1 MAANKTANKTVPTT
15 DSVQALLDSVEPEQ
29 KRQDAFAIL
38 EIMREAT
45 TLEPVLWGKIV
56 GFGKYHYKYA
66 SGREG
71 DSMLTGFAARKQAL
85 TLYIMAG
92 FEEYDDLKQKLGKFE
107 TGVGCLYIKRLSD
120 VHVPTL
126 KKLIQK
132 SVRHMAKT
140 HPAG

>member
-1 MAANKTANKTVPTT
+1 M
-15 DSVQALLDSVEPEQ
+15 
-29 KRQDAFAIL
+29 
-38 EIMREAT
+38 
-45 TLEPVLWGKIV
+45 WGKIV

-71 DSMLTGFAARKQAL
+71 DSLLIGFAARKQAL
-85 TLYIMAG
+85 TLYVMAG
-92 FEEYDDLKQKLGKFE
+92 SGEHEALLQKLGKYE

-132 SVRHMAKT
+132 SARHMAKT
-140 HPAG
+140 HPAE

>member
-15 DSVQALLDSVEPEQ
+15 ESVKAFLETVEPEQ

-45 TLEPVLWGKIV
+45 KLEPVMWGKIV
-56 GFGKYHYKYA
+56 GFGQYHYKYA

-92 FEEYDDLKQKLGKFE
+92 FEEYGDLMQKLGKFE

-132 SVRHMAKT
+132 SVRHMVKT

>member
-1 MAANKTANKTVPTT
+1 MAASKGNKTVPTD
-15 DSVQALLDSVEPEQ
+15 DSVKSYLDSIEPEQ
-29 KRQDAFAIL
+29 KREDAYAIL
-38 EIMREAT
+38 EIMREASK
-45 TLEPVLWGKIV
+45 LEPVMWGKIV

-71 DSMLTGFAARKQAL
+71 DSMLTGFAARKAAL
-85 TLYIMAG
+85 TLYVMAG
-92 FEEYDDLKQKLGKFE
+92 FDEYDDLRQKLGKFE

-132 SVRHMAKT
+132 SVKHMVKT

>member
-1 MAANKTANKTVPTT
+1 MAAKKNTNKTVPTG
-15 DSVQALLDSVEPEQ
+15 DSVQAFLETVEPEQ
-29 KRQDAFAIL
+29 KRQDAFALL
-38 EIMREAT
+38 ELMRQAT
-45 TLEPVLWGKIV
+45 GLEPVLWGKIV

-85 TLYIMAG
+85 TLYIMGG
-92 FEEYDDLKQKLGKFE
+92 FEGHEELMQKLGKYE

-132 SVRHMAKT
+132 SVRNMAKA
-140 HPAG
+140 HSAE

>member
-1 MAANKTANKTVPTT
+1 MPAKKTANKTVPTT
-15 DSVQALLDSVEPEQ
+15 DSVQAYMDSIEPEQ
-29 KRQDAFAIL
+29 KREDALAILALMQDA
-38 EIMREAT
+38 T
-45 TLEPVLWGKIV
+45 KLEPVMWGKIV

-71 DSMLTGFAARKQAL
+71 DSVLTGFAARKAAL

-92 FEEYDDLKQKLGKFE
+92 FDEYDELKQKLGKFE
-107 TGVGCLYIKRLSD
+107 AGAGCLYIKRLSD

-132 SVRHMAKT
+132 SVRHMEKT
-140 HPAG
+140 HPAE

>member
-1 MAANKTANKTVPTT
+1 MAANKTVPTD
-15 DSVQALLDSVEPEQ
+15 DSVQAYLDSIEPEQ

-38 EIMREAT
+38 EIMRQAT
-45 TLEPVLWGKIV
+45 GLEPVLWGKIV

-71 DSMLTGFAARKQAL
+71 DSMLTGFAPRKQAL
-85 TLYIMAG
+85 TLYIMSG
-92 FEEYDDLKQKLGKFE
+92 FEGYDELMQNLGKYD

-126 KKLIQK
+126 KRLIQK
-132 SVRHMAKT
+132 SAKHMAKNY
-140 HPAG
+140 PAA

>member
-1 MAANKTANKTVPTT
+1 MPANKPNKTVPTA
-15 DSVQALLDSVEPEQ
+15 DSVQDYLDSIEPEQ
-29 KRQDAFAIL
+29 KRLDAIAIL
-38 EIMREAT
+38 EIMRQAT
-45 TLEPVLWGKIV
+45 KLEPVMWGKIV

-92 FEEYDDLKQKLGKFE
+92 FDDYDDLKQKLGNYE
-107 TGVGCLYIKRLSD
+107 AGASCLYIKRLSD

-132 SVRHMAKT
+132 SARHMAKT
-140 HPAG
+140 HPTG

>member
-1 MAANKTANKTVPTT
+1 MAANKPNKTVPTT
-15 DSVQALLDSVEPEQ
+15 DSVQSYLDSIEPEQ
-29 KRQDAFAIL
+29 KRADAAVIL
-38 EIMREAT
+38 EIMREAIK
-45 TLEPVLWGKIV
+45 LEPVMWGKIV

-71 DSMLTGFAARKQAL
+71 DSMLIGFAARKQAL
-85 TLYIMAG
+85 TLYVMAG
-92 FEEYDDLKQKLGKFE
+92 AGEHDDLLQKLGKYE

-132 SVRHMAKT
+132 SARRMAKT
-140 HPAG
+140 HPTA

>member
-1 MAANKTANKTVPTT
+1 MAANKPNKTVPTT
-15 DSVQALLDSVEPEQ
+15 DSVQALLESVEPEQ

-45 TLEPVLWGKIV
+45 KLEPVLWGKIV

-71 DSMLTGFAARKQAL
+71 DSMLTGFAARKQAI

-92 FEEYDDLKQKLGKFE
+92 FEEHDDLMQKLGKYE

-132 SVRHMAKT
+132 SVRHMAKM
-140 HPAG
+140 HPA

>member
-1 MAANKTANKTVPTT
+1 MPTNKPNKTVPTT
-15 DSVQALLDSVEPEQ
+15 DSVQSYLDSIEPEQ
-29 KRQDAFAIL
+29 KRQDAIAIL

-45 TLEPVLWGKIV
+45 KLEPVMWGKIV

-71 DSMLTGFAARKQAL
+71 DSALTGFAARKQAL

-92 FEEYDDLKQKLGKFE
+92 FDDYDELKQKLGKFE
-107 TGVGCLYIKRLSD
+107 AGVGCLYIKRLSD

-132 SVRHMAKT
+132 SARHMAKT
-140 HPAG
+140 HPTE

>member
-1 MAANKTANKTVPTT
+1 MAASKGNKTVPTD
-15 DSVQALLDSVEPEQ
+15 DSVKSYLDSIEPEQ
-29 KRQDAFAIL
+29 KRDDAYAIL
-38 EIMREAT
+38 EIMREASK
-45 TLEPVLWGKIV
+45 LEPVMWGKIV

-71 DSMLTGFAARKQAL
+71 DSMLTGFAARKAAL
-85 TLYIMAG
+85 TLYVMAG
-92 FEEYDDLKQKLGKFE
+92 FDEYDDLKQKLGKFE

-132 SVRHMAKT
+132 SVKHMVKT